1 MDEKKEKIISDK
13 RKKLME
19 IIEKDEHA
27 PTDFRPNWLCGKCMN
42 SYKSRNY
49 ALKYHKCK
57 RKSRQKDPPYLQYML
72 KCKVKSSNVNS
83 RRGESACCQ
92 RSVGRELATL
102 IDCGTIEKETLNNRQ
117 KECINSYH
125 SSLL

>member
-1 MDEKKEKIISDK
+1 MDGVKEKEEK

-19 IIEKDEHA
+19 IIEKDEHP

-49 ALKYHKCK
+49 ALKHHKCK

-72 KCKVKSSNVNS
+72 TSRVKKAADACQRGEMKAIKCKRNHE
-83 RRGESACCQ
+83 RGENVIPA
-92 RSVGRELATL
+92 
-102 IDCGTIEKETLNNRQ
+102 
-117 KECINSYH
+117 YF
-125 SSLL
+125 LLSWWSFPIVPL